1 MNRLSLHDV
10 CLSFQ
15 DGDELVHALDHV
27 TLDVAGGEF
36 VAISGAS
43 GSGKSSLLAVA
54 GALRTPDTG
63 TVLIGDTDVTAAS
76 PRARSAI
83 RRQQLGFVFQQSNLF
98 EALTAVDQLVYQ
110 ASLAG
115 MDRGTARTTA
125 LELLDAVGIGNK
137 ADRRPAQ
144 LSGGERQRVGIAR
157 AMIHSP
163 SVILADEPTSA
174 LDAAR
179 ADEIVGLLPRPD
191 PRAGCRHRHG
201 DPRPRD
207 PERSGSGRHHARR
220 TPRRRR
226 DRLNTQV
233 RSVAAQSAGTP
244 GKNCE
249 QTVSKHQRRQRSGV
263 QPRSSTMSRN
273 VSSLKTV

>member
-27 TLDVAGGEF
+27 TLDIAGGEF

-54 GALRTPDTG
+54 GALRTPDSG
-63 TVLIGDTDVTAAS
+63 TVLIGDTDVTAAPS
-76 PRARSAI
+76 RARAAI
-83 RRQQLGFVFQQSNLF
+83 RRQHLGFVFQQSNLF

-115 MDRGTARTTA
+115 MDRGTARTAA
-125 LELLDAVGIGNK
+125 LELLDAVGIGDK

-179 ADEIVGLLPRPD
+179 AHEIVALL
-191 PRAGCRHRHG
+191 
-201 DPRPRD
+201 RD
-207 PERSGSGRHHARR
+207 QTHERGVATVMVTHDLGILDEADRVVTMRDGRLV
-220 TPRRRR
+220 
-226 DRLNTQV
+226 D
-233 RSVAAQSAGTP
+233 
-244 GKNCE
+244 
-249 QTVSKHQRRQRSGV
+249 GV
-263 QPRSSTMSRN
+263 TA
-273 VSSLKTV
+273 